1 MPAPHMEG
9 NTGQGPLEPSTL
21 LVQYMCLSISG
32 TQGDISVGLCVPQNT
47 GPASLRAQMEPA
59 WVF

>member
-1 MPAPHMEG
+1 MPGPHMEVNNG
-9 NTGQGPLEPSTL
+9 LGPLELSNL

-32 TQGDISVGLCVPQNT
+32 TQCVISVGLCVLQT
-47 GPASLRAQMEPA
+47 QVLLHLVAQIEPG